1 MISFLLTAWKE
12 EKTVGKAIE
21 CLVDSAYSG
30 YVGEFELLLVA
41 PDDETLNAAKRAVS
55 KLGCENKFQS
65 FKDKCIGKPA
75 ALNILFSNAK
85 GDYLVLTDGEVF
97 FEKGAVLE
105 LYESLINDKSLGGVC
120 GRPIATNERSSYFGY
135 LANMN
140 ADAVHKMRTDSLKKK
155 PRFFPLSGYIFI
167 VKNLGFKFPED
178 LFLDDAY
185 LSYSVLNQGYEI
197 GYNEKAKVGVKYPGN
212 WKDFRAQKFR
222 SMIGFE
228 QLWKYKIINE
238 KTKRRSFASELSMA
252 TFPILYAKNPKELLF
267 SISYYPIRLYF
278 WVMNRLK
285 RDLAYKAKSIR
296 DVYVRTES
304 TK

>member
-12 EKTVGKAIE
+12 EKTVGKAIR
-21 CLVDSAYSG
+21 CLIDSNYSKYIG
-30 YVGEFELLLVA
+30 DFELLLVA
-41 PDDETLNAAKRAVS
+41 PDQETINAAQTEVRKYGLEKNFRW
-55 KLGCENKFQS
+55 

-75 ALNILFSNAK
+75 ALNILFKEAK
-85 GDYLVLTDGEVF
+85 GEYLVLTDGEVF
-97 FEKGAVLE
+97 FEKGAVSY
-105 LYESLINDKSLGGVC
+105 LYETIINDKKLGGVC
-120 GRPIATNERSSYFGY
+120 GRPAATNDRKTYFGY

-185 LSYSVLNQGYEI
+185 LSYDVLNKSYEI
-197 GYNEKAKVGVKYPGN
+197 GYNEKARVGVKYPGN
-212 WKDFRAQKFR
+212 WKDFKAQKFR

-228 QLWKYKIINE
+228 QLWKYKIINK

-252 TFPILYAKNPKELLF
+252 TFPILYAKNPKELLY
-267 SISYYPIRLYF
+267 SITYYPIRLYF
-278 WVMNRLK
+278 WIMNRLK